1 MDQSELLSVTAG
13 ILRDAAATDE
23 IAYRA
28 RARILVADHHELF
41 RTAIA
46 CLLERR
52 GYEIVGQA
60 ADGAEAL
67 DLWRRRRPDVTLMGL
82 RMPGLEGIATTQ
94 AIRAVDADARVLL
107 LSHFDSDESVNLAFR
122 AGASGCLLKSA
133 SPDVLCKSIN
143 VVYAGG
149 RFLTH
154 DLAQR
159 LATRAAPPVP
169 TRREIEVL
177 TGVAQGLSNKRIGRA
192 LGIEEGTVKTHLK
205 SILLKLDAA
214 SRTQAASI
222 AIRRGLVEL

>member
-1 MDQSELLSVTAG
+1 MDHSELLSVTVG
-13 ILRDAAATDE
+13 TLGGVAATDE
-23 IAYRA
+23 IADRV
-28 RARILVADHHELF
+28 RVRILVADHHELI
-41 RTAIA
+41 RSAIA

-52 GYEIVGQA
+52 GYEVVGQVP
-60 ADGAEAL
+60 DGAEAV
-67 DLWRRRRPDVTLMGL
+67 DLWRQVRPDVTLMGL
-82 RMPGLEGIATTQ
+82 RMPGLAGIATTQ
-94 AIRAVDADARVLL
+94 AIRAVDVDARVVL
-107 LSHFDSDESVNLAFR
+107 LSHFDSDKSVNLAFR
-122 AGASGCLLKSA
+122 AGASGYLLKSA

-154 DLAQR
+154 ELAQR

-177 TGVAQGLSNKRIGRA
+177 TGVAQGLCNKRIGRA